1 MEKQTTLSNSEW
13 IIMEQL
19 WMKPHTLM
27 ELVAILDQRV
37 GWSKSTVAT
46 MVRRMV
52 EKGVII
58 HTEQGRTKLFS
69 PAVSRV
75 DVTTRET
82 KNLLQRA
89 YHGSLGLLVNTMVQS
104 KDLTKEDIEELYS
117 ILKKAAEDAT

>member
-19 WMKPHTLM
+19 WIKSHTLM
-27 ELVAILDQRV
+27 ELVAILNQRV

-46 MVRRMV
+46 MVRRME

-75 DVTTRET
+75 EVTTRET

>member
-46 MVRRMV
+46 MVRRME

-69 PAVSRV
+69 PAVGRV

>member
-19 WMKPHTLM
+19 WMKSHTLM
-27 ELVAILDQRV
+27 ELVAILNQRV

-46 MVRRMV
+46 MVRRME

-75 DVTTRET
+75 EVTTRET

-89 YHGSLGLLVNTMVQS
+89 YHGSLGLLVNTMAQS
-104 KDLTKEDIEELYS
+104 KDLTQEDIEELYE
-117 ILKKAAEDAT
+117 ILRKAEEGAK